1 MAEVLCLF
9 IGTYI
14 FYYTNNNI
22 TFFILY
28 AFGLFCRLKLL
39 TKHQSE
45 FLF

>member
-1 MAEVLCLF
+1 MAEVLCQF